1 MKTIEEYIKESLSA
15 EDKAIAL
22 ELIKYLRE
30 KNLDFHK
37 DDGPCWRD
45 KIYYW
50 VKYNNQRCVCFI
62 AIKDPEEPNNRWT
75 VWSDDISSEWLENYP
90 IENELK
96 QTAWNHVGKCGS
108 CGSCSG
114 GKPKIIFGKRYP
126 RVCGCTFRIDNPDND
141 DLMFIKRMVELQI
154 EESMQHSNYS

>member
-37 DDGPCWRD
+37 DEGPCWRD

-50 VKYNNQRCVCFI
+50 VKYNNGRCVCFI

-96 QTAWNHVGKCGS
+96 QTAWDHVGKCGS

-141 DLMFIKRMVELQI
+141 DLRFIKRMVELQI

>member
-1 MKTIEEYIKESLSA
+1 MKTIEQYIDESLYA
-15 EDKAIAL
+15 EDKIVAL

-30 KNLDFHK
+30 KNLDFCK
-37 DDGPCWRD
+37 DEGPCWRD

-50 VKYNNQRCVCFI
+50 VKYNNERCVCFI
-62 AIKDPEEPNNRWT
+62 AIKDPEEPDNRWT
-75 VWSDDISSEWLENYP
+75 VWSDDISSGWLENYP

-114 GKPKIIFGKRYP
+114 GKPKVIFGKSFP
-126 RVCGCTFRIDNPDND
+126 RVCGCTFRIDSPDNV
-141 DLMFIKRMVELQI
+141 DLRFIKRMVELQI
-154 EESMQHSNYS
+154 EETVHCSNYS